1 MVRAGLASD
10 PTDPMGHTVADRT
23 TDRTVGRTAGLTRTT
38 WEEAL
43 GWAEALRG
51 QWATTEA
58 APVGPAG
65 RVGQG
70 GTTWGGRAGRVVEAR
85 QERTCMGTVGLD
97 SDRTDLIPTVLVVR
111 TALTRMGWEDRS
123 EAEARL
129 TL

>member
-1 MVRAGLASD
+1 
-10 PTDPMGHTVADRT
+10 MGHMVADRT
-23 TDRTVGRTAGLTRTT
+23 TDRTAGRTAGLTRTT

-43 GWAEALRG
+43 GWAGALRG

-58 APVGPAG
+58 APVGRAGRAG
-65 RVGQG
+65 RVDQG
-70 GTTWGGRAGRVVEAR
+70 GITWGGRAGRGRVVEAR
-85 QERTCMGTVGLD
+85 QDRTCMGTVGLD